1 MKYFPIILIIFIFFI
16 VVPIKCYYNILE
28 KEEFYNIVKSDKR
41 GQKYYLEVIENLE
54 KILNYYVYLE
64 LAKNPPQPSFDP
76 NYFPKVDTIGYL
88 ENLKTKITEDT
99 NSYDFYRDLKILI
112 DGYKDAHMSYGF
124 KGYNYSKYVFL
135 CPIKIKTKINSNN
148 EIYSTGEM
156 EFQESYFR
164 NGTEIIKI
172 INKNKDEPIKYIN
185 NMPPIQFIQTYGNP
199 FMQLKNVHASYAFK
213 THLYLSAFALYFPLN
228 SEEISNFTVEYENG
242 EKFETDFAIAE
253 IVSNPSKNSH
263 KFFDNENIE
272 IEFMKY
278 LENKFDEKY
287 GKPKSLSN
295 LINEF
300 ESFNN
305 CKNSNNLLNKNKD
318 LLFQNI
324 LTNSEKNEIKWDYEY
339 YQNKDNIFQC
349 RVDEEKQVNVYHLTS
364 FIFNDMDKA
373 FGLLKNCTDLFSSNQ
388 YNIIIIL
395 NFNGGGIELFAQTM
409 VEYIQPLISSRFYS
423 TLKKGEY
430 LSKYYDIN
438 FSDNSI
444 RKTCKVPDKKY
455 VLENTISIDYGQNV
469 INNITY
475 PFTRFGQYRD
485 EFNNVKKLIKN
496 KRKPTE
502 ILIFT
507 DGYSASSTSLFTKS
521 LQNEGGA
528 IIAGYNGNP
537 ENKEI
542 FDSSQHFS
550 SVISWSD
557 LKKIDENTTSK
568 LEELEIKFSQ
578 ICITNNYLDYNNLKV
593 PEEYNI
599 MEVDVVTDIYESF
612 DANLNYDLFIDK
624 GKQIFEKYIAECNI
638 KNNKL
643 TLFNE
648 NCKFKDDNYAHG
660 GYGCGNNG
668 KWNESQCIPIYC
680 DEGYFFDNIQSKCVK
695 DPCIKKFNSSKTNKI
710 QILFLFILIA
720 LLS

>member
-1 MKYFPIILIIFIFFI
+1 
-16 VVPIKCYYNILE
+16 
-28 KEEFYNIVKSDKR
+28 
-41 GQKYYLEVIENLE
+41 
-54 KILNYYVYLE
+54 
-64 LAKNPPQPSFDP
+64 
-76 NYFPKVDTIGYL
+76 
-88 ENLKTKITEDT
+88 
-99 NSYDFYRDLKILI
+99 
-112 DGYKDAHMSYGF
+112 
-124 KGYNYSKYVFL
+124 
-135 CPIKIKTKINSNN
+135 
-148 EIYSTGEM
+148 
-156 EFQESYFR
+156 
-164 NGTEIIKI
+164 
-172 INKNKDEPIKYIN
+172 
-185 NMPPIQFIQTYGNP
+185 
-199 FMQLKNVHASYAFK
+199 
-213 THLYLSAFALYFPLN
+213 
-228 SEEISNFTVEYENG
+228 
-242 EKFETDFAIAE
+242 
-253 IVSNPSKNSH
+253 
-263 KFFDNENIE
+263 
-272 IEFMKY
+272 
-278 LENKFDEKY
+278 
-287 GKPKSLSN
+287 
-295 LINEF
+295 
-300 ESFNN
+300 
-305 CKNSNNLLNKNKD
+305 
-318 LLFQNI
+318 
-324 LTNSEKNEIKWDYEY
+324 
-339 YQNKDNIFQC
+339 
-349 RVDEEKQVNVYHLTS
+349 
-364 FIFNDMDKA
+364 
-373 FGLLKNCTDLFSSNQ
+373 
-388 YNIIIIL
+388 
-395 NFNGGGIELFAQTM
+395 M
-409 VEYIQPLISSRFYS
+409 VEYIQPFISSRFYS

-485 EFNNVKKLIKN
+485 EFNNIKKLIQN

-507 DGYSASSTSLFTKS
+507 DGYSASSASLFTKS

-568 LEELEIKFSQ
+568 LEELEVRFSQ

-624 GKQIFEKYIAECNI
+624 GKKILEQYIKECNI

-648 NCKFKDDNYAHG
+648 NCTFKNDKYAHG
-660 GYGCGNNG
+660 GFGCGNNG

-680 DEGYFFDNIQSKCVK
+680 DEGYFFDNIQNKCVK

-710 QILFLFILIA
+710 QILFLVILIA